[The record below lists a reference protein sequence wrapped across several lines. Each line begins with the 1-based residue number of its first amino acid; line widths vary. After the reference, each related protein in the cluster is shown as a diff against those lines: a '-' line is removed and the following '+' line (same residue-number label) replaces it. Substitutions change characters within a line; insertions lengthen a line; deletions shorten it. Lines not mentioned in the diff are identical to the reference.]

1 VRSVIARDLEQGLS
15 AFASAFFERE
25 QRVTVDDVDP
35 KRSVLTFDPK
45 LSPEEDTEFS
55 IALAR
60 IVPGASFTP
69 LAGATGDA

>member
-1 VRSVIARDLEQGLS
+1 VSADDLGRALSV
-15 AFASAFFERE
+15 FASAFFERD
-25 QRVTVDDVDP
+25 QCVMVDDVDP

-45 LSPEEDTEFS
+45 LSPEEDEEFS

-60 IVPGASFTP
+60 IVPGASFSP